1 MANINF
7 DFIKK
12 MKADAEFYAP
22 PTDTKKKT
30 IISLI
35 LTVFIGAVQ
44 FYAMVPALNFKSS
57 EFYMFIFSL
66 LVAFIV
72 INIVL
77 SKAFTAPEYLPYIN
91 KNSKIVAIIAGVL
104 VIVIAVGGLSGAAL
118 FRAKSYSKL
127 MPVQDGDFKADVS
140 EIDFSSVPTLDA
152 NSAKKIAERTLGDLS
167 DYVSQFEVSD
177 SATQINLKEV
187 PTRVFPLKYG
197 DFFKWMRNTKNGI
210 PAYISVDT
218 TTQEGKIER
227 LESGIKYSPA
237 ELFNRNLIRYLRFR
251 HPTLMFGTPNFEVN
265 EEKTPYYIVPVLDKT
280 IGLFGGRDSVGA
292 VVLNA
297 QTGEESLIYTTE
309 RGKKLLKTDK
319 SVNDKDFLWIDK
331 VYESSLLTEQY
342 NYFGKLN
349 GGFWNS
355 LIGQKN
361 VSVTSQGYNYLA
373 LNDDVYMYTGVT
385 SISSDQSIIGFVLI
399 NQRTKE
405 AKFYRISGALESQA
419 MTSAQGAVQQYSYN
433 ATFPLLLNI
442 SGEPTYFV
450 ALKDSSELVKMY
462 AMVNVKQSTVVG
474 FGTSLTECTEKY
486 ASELKK
492 NGISVDI
499 NVNKLGAENDPTK
512 QGGEKQTE
520 VLTVSGKVVE
530 IRSASL
536 AGDTYYFVKLE
547 GQDKFFKLKA
557 SENEKAVLMNTGEN
571 ISVTLS
577 KTENDKTIIDGKL
590 N

>member
-1 MANINF
+1 MGNINF
-7 DFIKK
+7 DFIKN
-12 MKADAEFYAP
+12 MQGNEDVYAP

-30 IISLI
+30 VISLI
-35 LTVFIGAVQ
+35 LTVLIGAVQ
-44 FYAMVPALNFKSS
+44 FYCMVPALNFKSS
-57 EFYMFIFSL
+57 EFYVFVFSL
-66 LVAFIV
+66 LGIFMAVNV
-72 INIVL
+72 LL
-77 SKAFTAPEYLPYIN
+77 SKVFMAPEYIPYV
-91 KNSKIVAIIAGVL
+91 KKSGKAAGIIAGVL
-104 VIVIAVGGLSGAAL
+104 AIILAVGFLSGATF
-118 FRAKSYSKL
+118 FRAKAYSRL
-127 MPVQDGDFKADVS
+127 MPVKEGDFNADVA

-167 DYVSQFEVSD
+167 DYVSQFEVSGSD
-177 SATQINLKEV
+177 TQINLKKV
-187 PTRVFPLKYG
+187 PTRVFSLQYG
-197 DFFKWMRNTKNGI
+197 DFFKWIRNTKNGI

-227 LESGIKYSPA
+227 LSSGIKYSPA
-237 ELFNRNLIRYLRFR
+237 EHFNRNLIRFLRFR
-251 HPTLMFGTPNFEVN
+251 HPTLMFGAPNFEVN
-265 EEKTPYYIVPVLDKT
+265 EEKVPYYIVPVIDKT

-292 VVLNA
+292 VVINA

-309 RGKKLLKTDK
+309 RGRKLLKTEK
-319 SVNDKDFLWIDK
+319 SVNDKEFLWIDK
-331 VYESSLLTEQY
+331 VYESALLTEQY
-342 NYFGKLN
+342 NFYGKLN

-399 NQRTKE
+399 DQRTKD

-419 MTSAQGAVQQYSYN
+419 MTSAQGAVQQYNYN

-486 ASELKK
+486 AAELKK

-499 NVNKLGAENDPTK
+499 NVDKLGAENDPTK
-512 QGGEKQTE
+512 QGAEKPAE
-520 VLTVSGKVVE
+520 SLTISGKISE

-536 AGDTYYFVKLE
+536 AGDTYYFVKIE
-547 GQDKFFKLKA
+547 GQDKYFKLKA
-557 SENEKAVLMNTGEN
+557 SENEKAILMNQGDT
-571 ISVTLS
+571 ISIAAS
-577 KTENDKTIIDGKL
+577 KAESDKTIIDGKL